1 MNEQLLS
8 QELVNL
14 LQLVEKLCESV
25 EDSEIKTPGPSGE
38 MRVFMRKILEL
49 YLLMQR
55 KPSIKLDPKLQDYL
69 NQSAALLSRRIEGSA
84 FRNYHLIVFVM
95 KLVDILSHTFYAD
108 EWQTRVCPLRS
119 QIEAFNEIYK
129 ETSYKEFIDE
139 DFEETDAD
147 IKRVGEVEGGLS
159 PDQIPQG
166 IPLSHWW
173 WWYPNEPSKS

>member
-14 LQLVEKLCESV
+14 LQLVEKLCSSEST
-25 EDSEIKTPGPSGE
+25 TPGAPGE
-38 MRVFMRKILEL
+38 MNLFMWKIFEL

-55 KPSIKLDPKLQDYL
+55 KPSIKLDPKLKDYL
-69 NQSAALLSRRIEGSA
+69 NQSAALLSRRIDGSA

-95 KLVDILSHTFYAD
+95 DLADILSHTFYAD

-129 ETSYKEFIDE
+129 ETSYKKFIDE
-139 DFEETDAD
+139 DFEETDAE

-173 WWYPNEPSKS
+173 WWYPNEPPNSRFSH